1 MAAYDKLINLVQDY
15 FVDMGFNPI
24 FVEQFFSEDNFKEI
38 VAIRLA
44 NANVM
49 IKNKTDKTSHQTH
62 ISITGEAI
70 NFFYNDTE
78 FADLDNEQIDK
89 QNVYVIENNIW
100 ALNGKNPNILDVK
113 AFAILKG
120 HVTIGK
126 RTQKQ
131 VQLSKKNT
139 ENSDFFNALRLG
151 LYENDL
157 LILLK
162 YRSEDAMLAIGI
174 PQTYYLDILP
184 NYAHNYEN
192 NTYLRIPL
200 RKQSSE
206 L

>member
-24 FVEQFFSEDNFKEI
+24 FVEQYFSADNFREI
-38 VAIRLA
+38 IAIRLA

-49 IKNKTDKTSHQTH
+49 LKNKTDKTSHQTH

-70 NFFYNDTE
+70 NFFYNDAE

-100 ALNGKNPNILDVK
+100 ALNGKNPNIIDVK
-113 AFAILKG
+113 SFATLKG
-120 HVTIGK
+120 HVTVGK

-162 YRSEDAMLAIGI
+162 YRSEEAMLAIGI
-174 PQTYYLDILP
+174 PQTYYLDIIP
-184 NYAHNYEN
+184 DYANTYES

-200 RKQSSE
+200 KKQFS
-206 L
+206 